1 MKLTCSSVIA
11 SVLLLLVMP
20 GWAQDKDSIV
30 LKTATGDIYGTLT
43 VPEAKKPMPVALFI
57 AGSGP
62 TDRDGNNPMMKNNSL
77 KFLGEA
83 LNAQGIATL
92 RYDKRGIAAS
102 KNAMKNETDIRFN
115 MMVDDAA
122 DLVKTL
128 KADKRFSKVIV
139 VGHSEGSTIG
149 LKAVSL
155 AGADAM
161 VSIAGPGKKADL
173 VLREQLNASLDP
185 SKGINPEASEQ
196 MRQAREIANLYLD
209 TLAKGD
215 TLHNPL
221 PSMST
226 IFRPSVQPYL
236 ISWFKYDP
244 QELIS
249 KLKVPVLI
257 LQGNTDL
264 QVKEAD
270 AMLLSKADPAA
281 KVVIIDKMNH
291 VLKHTELEQKANHAT
306 YFDAT
311 LPVVPELVTAVVS
324 FIKGLK

>member
-1 MKLTCSSVIA
+1 MKLNCSSVVGA
-11 SVLLLLVMP
+11 LLLMVWMP
-20 GWAQDKDSIV
+20 GWAQDSVV
-30 LKTATGDIYGTLT
+30 LKTATGNIFGTLT
-43 VPEAKKPMPVALFI
+43 VPEGKMPVPVALFI

-83 LNAQGIATL
+83 LNAKGIATL

-102 KNAMKNETDIRFN
+102 KDAMKNETDIRFH

-122 DLVKTL
+122 AMIRIL

-149 LKAVSL
+149 LKAAAI

-161 VSIAGPGKKADL
+161 VSIAGPGKKADEI
-173 VLREQLNASLDP
+173 LREQLNASLDP
-185 SKGINPEASEQ
+185 AKGVSPEASEQ
-196 MRQAREIANLYLD
+196 MRQARNIVNLYLD
-209 TLAKGD
+209 TLARGD

-221 PSMST
+221 PSMSM

-249 KLKVPVLI
+249 KLTIPVLI

-270 AMLLSKADPAA
+270 AMLLSKANPKA
-281 KVVIIDKMNH
+281 KLVIIDKMNH
-291 VLKHTELEQKANHAT
+291 VLKHAETDQRANHAT
-306 YFDAT
+306 YLDPA
-311 LPVVPELVTAVVS
+311 LPVVPELVNAITA
-324 FIKGLK
+324 FINDLK